1 MWYVYGYG
9 NAERLC
15 KIVDDVVNE
24 HKNEIGDGDNEN
36 KKFLLW
42 HMILL
47 DILNIKAADLKFDF
61 DEKKSKSIAKAIK
74 NRLLSNEAVK
84 RRNNFINT
92 KITADHPERLLWKY
106 SRETFPEFKNLQVN
120 GLCKTIVNGGK
131 ALIGRI
137 FACFVKV
144 SF

>member
-1 MWYVYGYG
+1 M
-9 NAERLC
+9 C

-74 NRLLSNEAVK
+74 NRLLTE
-84 RRNNFINT
+84 
-92 KITADHPERLLWKY
+92 
-106 SRETFPEFKNLQVN
+106 
-120 GLCKTIVNGGK
+120 
-131 ALIGRI
+131 
-137 FACFVKV
+137 
-144 SF
+144 